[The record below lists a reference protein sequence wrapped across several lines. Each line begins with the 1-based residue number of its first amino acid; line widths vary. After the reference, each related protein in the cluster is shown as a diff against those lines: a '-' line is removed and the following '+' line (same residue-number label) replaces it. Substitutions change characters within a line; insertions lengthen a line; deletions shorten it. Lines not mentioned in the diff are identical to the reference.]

1 MIPTPLSSC
10 FKPQAGYLGK
20 VLKTLKSRIN
30 KGFQVSF
37 STFCIWAKLGEIGV
51 F

>member
-1 MIPTPLSSC
+1 
-10 FKPQAGYLGK
+10 

-37 STFCIWAKLGEIGV
+37 STFCFWAKSGEIGV
-51 F
+51 FWAKCFTNVFPSENGGKQKK

>member
-1 MIPTPLSSC
+1 
-10 FKPQAGYLGK
+10 

-37 STFCIWAKLGEIGV
+37 STFCIWAKLGEIGAFWLFCFTYV
-51 F
+51 FPSENGGKQKK